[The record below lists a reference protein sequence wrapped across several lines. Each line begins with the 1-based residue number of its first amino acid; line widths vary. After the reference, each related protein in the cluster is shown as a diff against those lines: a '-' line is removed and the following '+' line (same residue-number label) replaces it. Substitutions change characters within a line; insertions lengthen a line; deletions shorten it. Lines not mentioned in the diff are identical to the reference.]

1 MDSEYLKL
9 HLGSC
14 LAEGLAEVAEQRPAD
29 PILYLALWLYKHNA
43 NVENDRKV
51 DSQQG
56 AAPHSR
62 SDRLEGR
69 LEEQGWA
76 KFRPGGSEE
85 DSGHKKK
92 KKPQR

>member
-29 PILYLALWLYKHNA
+29 PILYLARWLYKHNA

-51 DSQQG
+51 NSQQG
-56 AAPHSR
+56 AALHS
-62 SDRLEGR
+62 SSARLEGS
-69 LEEQGWA
+69 L
-76 KFRPGGSEE
+76 
-85 DSGHKKK
+85 
-92 KKPQR
+92 

>member
-1 MDSEYLKL
+1 M

-51 DSQQG
+51 DGQQG
-56 AAPHSR
+56 AALHSR
-62 SDRLEGR
+62 CDRLEGS
-69 LEEQGWA
+69 LGEV
-76 KFRPGGSEE
+76 GG
-85 DSGHKKK
+85 GVGKAAT
-92 KKPQR
+92 RGRCRAL

>member
-1 MDSEYLKL
+1 MDSEYLKM

-51 DSQQG
+51 DGQQG
-56 AAPHSR
+56 AALHGR
-62 SDRLEGR
+62 CDRLEGSLGEVGVGWGRQPIGGDAVR
-69 LEEQGWA
+69 L
-76 KFRPGGSEE
+76 
-85 DSGHKKK
+85 
-92 KKPQR
+92 